1 MRAGMP
7 KRVLQTGL
15 MALVMMTSACASTT
29 LVESQPA
36 GATLILDGER
46 YAGQTPV
53 QIRDL
58 PWVFST
64 RTYQLS
70 MEGYHPRVVELEAS
84 ANSESWVTCV
94 CTLGTMWPL
103 VFFGRYPSD
112 VVVRLSP
119 IEAPARAA
127 FTPEPSVNFPL

>member
-1 MRAGMP
+1 ML

-15 MALVMMTSACASTT
+15 LALVLMMSSACASTT

-58 PWVFST
+58 PWVFSS

-70 MEGYHPRVVELEAS
+70 MEGYHPRVVELEATAS
-84 ANSESWVTCV
+84 SKSWVTCV
-94 CTLGTMWPL
+94 CTAGIMWPL

-119 IEAPARAA
+119 IEAPARAE
-127 FTPEPSVNFPL
+127 FKPQPSVSFPL

>member
-1 MRAGMP
+1 MP

-127 FTPEPSVNFPL
+127 FTPKPSVNFPL